1 MNVWC
6 STLGDRVDLAFSR
19 RMNIAFGRRVDM
31 AFGRRV
37 DMAFGRRVDM
47 AFSRPPPVAFLAISG
62 RAEPEAV
69 AGRMATVVQSGP

>member
-19 RMNIAFGRRVDM
+19 RMNI

>member
-19 RMNIAFGRRVDM
+19 RMNI

-69 AGRMATVVQSGP
+69 AGRMAMVVQSGP